1 MQDTTYRVTL
11 FHRHDGDLIGPTPLD
26 SCQTEDD
33 DWRPGTVKGAPSA
46 GSKRAGRQAPGQTGR
61 TTWAVVLAI
70 MDRYSTL

>member
-33 DWRPGTVKGAPSA
+33 DWRPGTVNKKA
-46 GSKRAGRQAPGQTGR
+46 RQAPVQNAQGAKR
-61 TTWAVVLAI
+61 PVK
-70 MDRYSTL
+70 